1 MSKRPA
7 TTLMDF
13 FQSTSKLARVADP
26 AQNVNLDEEVPPSID
41 PAVETAEYAT

>member
-13 FQSTSKLARVADP
+13 FQSTSKQARVADP
-26 AQNVNLDEEVPPSID
+26 TESVNLDEEVPDD
-41 PAVETAEYAT
+41 PTVETAEYATQ